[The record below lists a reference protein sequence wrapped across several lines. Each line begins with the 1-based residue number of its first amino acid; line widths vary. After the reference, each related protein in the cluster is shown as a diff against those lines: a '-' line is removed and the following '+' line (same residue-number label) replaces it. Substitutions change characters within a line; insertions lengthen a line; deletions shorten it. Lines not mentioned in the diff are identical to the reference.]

1 MGSRRTSQKRSG
13 GVTIHRL
20 RRSLFGPGCAIT
32 IEKSLK
38 DLLHT
43 ATAAAAHDTQLVE
56 IQYLRLNLLAMLLG
70 HYSKYLQV
78 PTRYKIAYRA
88 MTSISRRHMSEF
100 LKIPANSI
108 PNSGITNGGNY
119 KPLNA
124 GHGSSWTVK
133 PQLFVSKA
141 FLKNVG
147 IMPSNPDSYTVIM
160 EANIHQVP
168 PVFIGNPDKLGG
180 VYFDNSEKEVIGYDK
195 IPLHRVAFLRNTDTN
210 VYLTSQKALEAK
222 VKADL
227 STVLALLS

>member
-1 MGSRRTSQKRSG
+1 MDYSLLIPASAKKQLQKIIDNHKSEDGELPSEWYDMFDEHYTGTSSDY
-13 GVTIHRL
+13 
-20 RRSLFGPGCAIT
+20 S
-32 IEKSLK
+32 
-38 DLLHT
+38 
-43 ATAAAAHDTQLVE
+43 QLPLV
-56 IQYLRLNLLAMLLG
+56 YYAMLLG